1 MTTRNPYLNR
11 TMIKAPAE
19 FYGRQRELQKI
30 FARIDSPRPQSVAIV
45 GERRIGKS
53 SLLYQAYLG
62 GQGPAGVPDP
72 NRWFAVFLDLSARKD
87 YAVSQVF
94 QTIFSQLGQAFD
106 IPPGKDTSTGYDQF
120 QAVVKQLE
128 TRNRRL
134 VIFFDEFE
142 AIASNPNIPTAT
154 VTEFLAFLRGIA
166 NSGPVAYVTSSQVDL
181 QELGHSGEI
190 KESPFFN
197 IFTRISLGPLHT
209 DEALRLITEPSA
221 AAGRDLAPYA
231 SVVFEWAG
239 THPYFVQIACAALF
253 DQHDGREI
261 TSAGL
266 QDAHDEFSEQAE
278 DQFQYIWLR
287 LTEDERLVMRA
298 LTRQESVPLPKAF
311 ARRGLERRGYVQE
324 RNGQP
329 VVFSTIFAERI
340 PEWDAMAEPSPSSPP
355 SDIYAALERQ
365 AATLLARLGPT
376 HPRYLDALTFQDQLQ
391 RNLTD
396 ARRYGDTDTL
406 RADRNRILDR
416 LNELSQQTLG
426 VSLQTLQ
433 A

>member
-11 TMIKAPAE
+11 TMIKAPAD

-72 NRWFAVFLDLSARKD
+72 NHWFAVFLDLSARKD

-94 QTIFSQLGQAFD
+94 QTIFSQLGQALD

-128 TRNRRL
+128 KSNRRL

-197 IFTRISLGPLHT
+197 IFTRISLGPLQT
-209 DEALRLITEPSA
+209 DEALRLMTEPSA

-239 THPYFVQIACAALF
+239 THPYFIQIACAALF

-266 QDAHDEFSEQAE
+266 QDARDEFSEQAE

-298 LTRQESVPLPKAF
+298 LARGESVPPPKAF
-311 ARRGLERRGYVQE
+311 AVRGLVRRGYIQE

-340 PEWDAMAEPSPSSPP
+340 PEWDAMAEPALPQPST
-355 SDIYAALERQ
+355 DVFAALEAQTAR
-365 AATLLARLGPT
+365 LLAVLGPNHT
-376 HPRYLDALTFQDQLQ
+376 RYLDALSFQDQLRQ
-391 RNLTD
+391 NLAA

-406 RADRNRILDR
+406 RADRNRIVDQ
-416 LNELSQQTLG
+416 LNALSLETLKTG
-426 VSLQTLQ
+426 LSALQP
-433 A
+433 